1 MLADSSGEMYC
12 NFTTNRVVI
21 GETKDVMTF
30 VFSIIYVS
38 VFVDLSEAD
47 LADKNVRVV
56 EVQNAEH
63 QSKMNYATICN
74 AKV

>member
-1 MLADSSGEMYC
+1 
-12 NFTTNRVVI
+12 
-21 GETKDVMTF
+21 MTF